1 MDTIRSKV
9 KIMFKQFENL
19 FFNSIVDDFND
30 ALSGIKKVEDKVT
43 FPLNIIHETDG
54 SSTVELAV
62 VGKSRE
68 DIDVQGVI
76 EDNKQFLVIK
86 SIEKEL
92 TDEEKAAE
100 AKRIYSAHKIKGANK
115 LYVKILVPARLNLKE
130 AESKV
135 SNGLLTVKIP
145 AVEKK
150 EPEAIKFDI
159 K

>member
-1 MDTIRSKV
+1 
-9 KIMFKQFENL
+9 MFKQFENL

-92 TDEEKAAE
+92 TDEEKEAE
-100 AKRIYSAHKIKGANK
+100 AKRIYSAHKIKGTNN
-115 LYVKILVPARLNLKE
+115 LYVKILVPARLNLKG

-150 EPEAIKFDI
+150 EPESIEFDI

>member
-9 KIMFKQFENL
+9 KIMFQQFENL
-19 FFNSIVDDFND
+19 FFNSIVDEFN

-43 FPLNIIHETDG
+43 LPLNIIHETDG

-62 VGKSRE
+62 VGKTRE
-68 DIDVQGVI
+68 DVDVQGVI
-76 EDNKQFLVIK
+76 EDGKQFLVIK
-86 SIEKEL
+86 TIEKEL

-100 AKRIYSAHKIKGANK
+100 SKRIYSAHKIKGANK

>member
-1 MDTIRSKV
+1 
-9 KIMFKQFENL
+9 MFKQFENL
-19 FFNSIVDDFND
+19 FFNSIIDDFN

-43 FPLNIIHETDG
+43 LPLNIIHETDC

-68 DIDVQGVI
+68 DVDVQGVI
-76 EDNKQFLVIK
+76 EDGKQFLIIK

-92 TDEEKAAE
+92 TDEEKAVE
-100 AKRIYSAHKIKGANK
+100 EKRDYSVHKIKGANK

-145 AVEKK
+145 AVEKE
-150 EPEAIKFDI
+150 EPEFIKFDI

>member
-1 MDTIRSKV
+1 
-9 KIMFKQFENL
+9 MFKQFENL
-19 FFNSIVDDFND
+19 FFNSIVDEFN
-30 ALSGIKKVEDKVT
+30 ALSNIKKVEDKVT
-43 FPLNIIHETDG
+43 LPLNIIHETDG

-62 VGKSRE
+62 VGKTRE
-68 DIDVQGVI
+68 DVDVQGVI
-76 EDNKQFLVIK
+76 EDGKQFLVVK
-86 SIEKEL
+86 TIEKEL

-100 AKRIYSAHKIKGANK
+100 AKRIYTTHKIKGANK
-115 LYVKILVPARLNLKE
+115 LYVKVLVPARLNLKE

-150 EPEAIKFDI
+150 EPESIQFDI

>member
-1 MDTIRSKV
+1 
-9 KIMFKQFENL
+9 MFKQFENL
-19 FFNSIVDDFND
+19 FFNSIVDEFSDVISD
-30 ALSGIKKVEDKVT
+30 IKKVEDKVEDKVT
-43 FPLNIIHETDG
+43 LPLNIIHETDG

-62 VGKSRE
+62 VGKTRE
-68 DIDVQGVI
+68 DVDVQGVI
-76 EDNKQFLVIK
+76 EDGKQFLVIK
-86 SIEKEL
+86 TIEKEL
-92 TDEEKAAE
+92 TDEEKAEE
-100 AKRIYSAHKIKGANK
+100 AKRIYSVHKIKGANK

>member
-1 MDTIRSKV
+1 
-9 KIMFKQFENL
+9 MFKQFENL
-19 FFNSIVDDFND
+19 FFNSIIDDFN
-30 ALSGIKKVEDKVT
+30 ALSGIKHVEDKVT
-43 FPLNIIHETDG
+43 LPLNIIHETDG

-68 DIDVQGVI
+68 DVDIHGVI
-76 EDNKQFLVIK
+76 EDGKQFLVIK
-86 SIEKEL
+86 TIEKEL

-100 AKRIYSAHKIKGANK
+100 ETRDYSIHKIKGVNK
-115 LYVKILVPARLNLKE
+115 LYAKILVPARLNLKE

-150 EPEAIKFDI
+150 EPESIKFDI

>member
-19 FFNSIVDDFND
+19 FFNSIIDDFND

-92 TDEEKAAE
+92 TDEEKEAE
-100 AKRIYSAHKIKGANK
+100 AKRIYSAHKIKSANK
-115 LYVKILVPARLNLKE
+115 LFVKILVPARLNLKE

>member
-19 FFNSIVDDFND
+19 FFNSIIDDFNS
-30 ALSGIKKVEDKVT
+30 LSDIKKVEDKVT

-68 DIDVQGVI
+68 DIDIQGVI

-100 AKRIYSAHKIKGANK
+100 EKRDYSVHKIKSANN
-115 LYVKILVPARLNLKE
+115 LYVKILVPARLNLKG
-130 AESKV
+130 AESNV

-150 EPEAIKFDI
+150 EPESIQFDI
-159 K
+159 E